1 MFASTKLTTA
11 HLPLELLI
19 ETARRLARHGEYHL
33 AESLLRCAL
42 AWDEG
47 NPSARRWL
55 EFALEAQ
62 GKFNEAYYIH
72 VQKKPDAITNR

>member
-1 MFASTKLTTA
+1 MTASNARLNLVR
-11 HLPLELLI
+11 LPLELLI
-19 ETARRLARHGEYHL
+19 ETARRLARYGEYQL

-47 NPSARRWL
+47 NSSARRWL

-62 GKFNEAYYIH
+62 GRFNEAYLIH
-72 VQKKPDAITNR
+72 IQKKAGAIAQ